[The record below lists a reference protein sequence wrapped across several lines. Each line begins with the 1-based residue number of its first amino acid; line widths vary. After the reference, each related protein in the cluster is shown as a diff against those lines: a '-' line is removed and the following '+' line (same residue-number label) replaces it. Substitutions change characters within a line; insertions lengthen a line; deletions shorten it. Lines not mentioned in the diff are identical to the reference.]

1 MILLKMKK
9 ENKTTTEKKKRF
21 LEEFARARGIVSVA
35 SNNVGITRQQVW
47 NWTNNDPDFKT
58 LYDNILEDQID
69 FVENKLI
76 EKIEDGSDT
85 AIIFYLKCKG
95 KKRGYVEKQ
104 EFDINNMTKNI
115 KINFGELN
123 DEDTLN
129 LLNG

>member
-35 SNNVGITRQQVW
+35 SNNVGISRQQVW
-47 NWTNNDPDFKT
+47 NWTQSDPDFKT
-58 LYDNILEDQID
+58 LYDNVLEDQID

-104 EFDINNMTKNI
+104 EFDINNMTKNV
-115 KINFGELN
+115 KVSFGELN

>member
-9 ENKTTTEKKKRF
+9 ENKTTTDKKKRF
-21 LEEFARARGIVSVA
+21 LEEFARARGIISVA
-35 SNNVGITRQQVW
+35 SNNVGISRQQVW
-47 NWTNNDPDFKT
+47 NWTQSDPDFKI
-58 LYDNILEDQID
+58 LYDNVLEDQID

-104 EFDINNMTKNI
+104 EFDINNMTKNV
-115 KINFGELN
+115 KVSFGELN

>member
-21 LEEFARARGIVSVA
+21 LEEFARARGIISVA
-35 SNNVGITRQQVW
+35 SNNVGISRQQVW
-47 NWTNNDPDFKT
+47 NWTQSDPDFKT

-104 EFDINNMTKNI
+104 EFDINNMTKNV
-115 KINFGELN
+115 KVSFGELN

>member
-1 MILLKMKK
+1 MKK

-21 LEEFARARGIVSVA
+21 LEEFARARGIISVA
-35 SNNVGITRQQVW
+35 SNNVGISRQQVW
-47 NWTNNDPDFKT
+47 NWTQSDPDFKT

-104 EFDINNMTKNI
+104 EFDINNMTKNV
-115 KINFGELN
+115 KVSFGELN

>member
-47 NWTNNDPDFKT
+47 NWTNNDPEFKQ

-115 KINFGELN
+115 KVNFGELN